1 MVGDT
6 RTILQKAQ
14 QLKCTQDAGT
24 MGEVTKSKP
33 LSLFN
38 NPNFLS
44 VASKIGVDV
53 NLEVDIAPDPTCNI
67 ANLGGGKDLIPDR
80 TEGSDSDF
88 ITPPKM
94 P

>member
-1 MVGDT
+1 MSARVVGDT

-24 MGEVTKSKP
+24 MGEVTKRKP

-53 NLEVDIAPDPTCNI
+53 NLEVDVDPDPTCSI
-67 ANLGGGKDLIPDR
+67 ASLGGGKI
-80 TEGSDSDF
+80 
-88 ITPPKM
+88 
-94 P
+94 